1 MKQKNTTIDAG
12 IGKFGQVILKHGVFP
27 REKLVDFLNVNPDRE
42 KQVMDYCKKY
52 SFVPIGDLT
61 NGWTKA
67 FEHIQKPIKELVVKI
82 QTNSLTSQDL
92 ALLNSQLSGIKTQ
105 LKPVPIGELYL
116 RNHLMPYKYK
126 SFDKDS
132 AEENTNPIPEAFNP
146 LEYKVQRELD
156 LSQKLDLKQ
165 LHIEATIKHTSSLT
179 SLYEEVAL
187 FLLSKRKIKNCEFCG
202 RYLLITR
209 KSRKF
214 CNDYCRWNSYDKNP
228 DKKSS
233 KNSHG

>member
-27 REKLVDFLNVNPDRE
+27 REKLVDFLNVNPKSK

-52 SFVPIGDLT
+52 SFIPLGDLT
-61 NGWTKA
+61 NGWAKA
-67 FEHIQKPIKELVVKI
+67 FEYIQKPIKEIVSKI
-82 QTNSLTSQDL
+82 QTNSLTFQDL
-92 ALLNSQLSGIKTQ
+92 ELLNSQLSGIKTQ

-116 RNHLMPYKYK
+116 RNYLMPYKYK
-126 SFDKDS
+126 SLDKDS
-132 AEENTNPIPEAFNP
+132 AEENTNPLPEEFNP
-146 LEYKVQRELD
+146 LEHKGQKELD

-165 LHIEATIKHTSSLT
+165 LYIEANIKHASSLT

-187 FLLSKRKIKNCEFCG
+187 FLLSKREIKNCEFCG
-202 RYLLITR
+202 RYILATR

-214 CNDYCRWNSYDKNP
+214 CNDYCRVNNFSKLH
-228 DKKSS
+228 KK
-233 KNSHG
+233 